1 METNLMN
8 STRNVDDCVPVLL
21 SFDKRRSEMNFYSVR
36 DFRTSSKKIWE
47 TVAKEGE
54 VVVTNNGK
62 PTAILL
68 DIGED
73 DFEEVILAVRQAKAM
88 RTFNRMRLVA
98 AENGF
103 MTDEEIE
110 NEISLARQERKKK

>member
-1 METNLMN
+1 MEANLVN
-8 STRNVDDCVPVLL
+8 GTQNVDDCVPLLL
-21 SFDKRRSEMNFYSVR
+21 SFEKRRSEMNFYSVR

-54 VVVTNNGK
+54 VVITNNGK

-73 DFEEVILAVRQAKAM
+73 DFEEVIQTVRQAKAM
-88 RTFNRMRLVA
+88 RAFNRMRLVA

-110 NEISLARQERKKK
+110 KEISLARQERKKK

>member
-1 METNLMN
+1 
-8 STRNVDDCVPVLL
+8 
-21 SFDKRRSEMNFYSVR
+21 MNFYSVR

-47 TVAKEGE
+47 TLSKEGE

-68 DIGED
+68 DVRED
-73 DFEEVILAVRQAKAM
+73 DFEEVVQAVRQAKAM
-88 RTFNRMRLVA
+88 IAFNKMRLAA

-103 MTDEEIE
+103 MTEEEIE
-110 NEISLARQERKKK
+110 KEISLAREERKKK

>member
-1 METNLMN
+1 METNLY
-8 STRNVDDCVPVLL
+8 TGTQNVDDCVPLLL
-21 SFDKRRSEMNFYSVR
+21 SFEKRKSKMNFYSVR

-47 TVAKEGE
+47 TLSKEGE

-68 DIGED
+68 DVRED
-73 DFEEVILAVRQAKAM
+73 DFEEVVQAVRQAKAM
-88 RTFNRMRLVA
+88 IAFNKMRLAA

-103 MTDEEIE
+103 MTEEEIE
-110 NEISLARQERKKK
+110 KEISLAREERKKK